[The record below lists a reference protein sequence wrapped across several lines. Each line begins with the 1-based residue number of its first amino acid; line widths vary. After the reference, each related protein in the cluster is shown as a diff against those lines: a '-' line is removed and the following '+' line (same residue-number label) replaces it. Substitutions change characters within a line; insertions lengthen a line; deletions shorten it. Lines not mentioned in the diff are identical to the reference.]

1 MSVEVNRHIPPEW
14 DSGPLGARLSHANSS
29 STGSSLPLEVNE
41 TWLAAIQGYKAI
53 QEAMHD
59 ALRSHLLA
67 AYQEYRPYTSES
79 EAKAFLADKELRKGI
94 IARWRDISIHK
105 VMSEKATFWE
115 VFRIRSLNFHTL
127 TQDLLALEQLFEVA
141 DSVID
146 PERVTTREY
155 VMAKDG
161 DTILEFANSASE
173 IYPILRFRV
182 SSHLLA
188 AVSPL
193 FSQMFSP
200 SQGDAQLDMVDD
212 LPPPPTKHT
221 CEDKTEVKV
230 YRMPQFEQNDNN
242 ALTILLDAA
251 HMRKHEFPNK
261 IDFETFVSVAEVCLR
276 YRCLPVLIEFQVRY
290 LWLRQWLHMLPQWLH
305 TADESS
311 GRDGL
316 LLISYVFSFRGL
328 FARMSKSAV
337 LNAADAA
344 EIENKIIWP
353 RHIREKLK
361 AIRAAKMAQIHAC
374 CTNAIGE
381 YFRPPQDGADR
392 STSVGSLTLTN
403 TPRCPKRSHLCDA
416 TNLGWLML
424 VYNELRVLPTIMSN
438 VGFRDL
444 PEPPGRSLKELL
456 DCLRLMPS
464 PPEVHSGVCDYAPTF
479 RSAINDIYNSV
490 SGLRLD
496 EVSSVFLQQDG
507 PESTED
513 LDHDPVEDVHEL
525 ETIPSERAPFSSHEA
540 VCLRILSYLDDI
552 DDLNS
557 AAVINRGFYGVY
569 KKNEAALLKNV
580 MRAKRRR
587 ATSIFSSDIPGI
599 RDSLRS
605 YVVPRESLPGSND
618 ESWPLV
624 ADNSRPARY
633 SDLYDVSPPLS
644 PTNVDAPM
652 TDEEALRILWPDNLS
667 SGKDT
672 HGQRSNG
679 NLDRNAKYLLGGV
692 AQIEDKARIGEGYK
706 QLRDDKD
713 KALGLG
719 VHLASGR

>member
-1 MSVEVNRHIPPEW
+1 MSVEVNRQPHPEW
-14 DSGPLGARLSHANSS
+14 DGFGARLSHANSS
-29 STGSSLPLEVNE
+29 SSGSLPLEVNE
-41 TWLAAIQGYKAI
+41 TWLAAIQGYKTV
-53 QEAMHD
+53 QETMHD

-94 IARWRDISIHK
+94 IARWREISIHK
-105 VMSEKATFWE
+105 VVSEKTTFWE

-141 DSVID
+141 DSHID
-146 PERVTTREY
+146 SDKIDSCEY

-161 DTILEFANSASE
+161 DTILEFANAASE

-200 SQGDAQLDMVDD
+200 SREGDAQLDMVDD
-212 LPPPPTKHT
+212 LPPPPAKYTY
-221 CEDKTEVKV
+221 EDKTEVKV
-230 YRMPQFEQNDNN
+230 YRMPQFERNDND
-242 ALTILLDAA
+242 ALRILLDAA
-251 HMRKHEFPNK
+251 HMRKHEIPNK
-261 IDFETFVSVAEVCLR
+261 IDFESFVSVAEVCLR

-305 TADESS
+305 TTDESS

-344 EIENKIIWP
+344 DIENKIIWP

-381 YFRPPQDGADR
+381 YFRPPQDNADR
-392 STSVGSLTLTN
+392 STGVGSLTLTN
-403 TPRCPKRSHLCDA
+403 TPRCPRGSHLCDA

-438 VGFRDL
+438 VGFHYL

-496 EVSSVFLQQDG
+496 EVASVFLQQES
-507 PESTED
+507 PEPAED

-525 ETIPSERAPFSSHEA
+525 ETITSVRAPFSSHEA
-540 VCLRILSYLDDI
+540 VCLRILSHLDDI

-587 ATSIFSSDIPGI
+587 ATSIFNSDISGI
-599 RDSLRS
+599 
-605 YVVPRESLPGSND
+605 RESLQGFVVQKENPVPRGND

-624 ADNSRPARY
+624 AESRPARY

-644 PTNVDAPM
+644 PTDIDAPM
-652 TDEEALRILWPDNLS
+652 TDEEALQILWPDRLS
-667 SGKDT
+667 SGRDT
-672 HGQRSNG
+672 HGQQSNG
-679 NLDRNAKYLLGGV
+679 SLDRNAKYLLGGV

-706 QLRDDKD
+706 QLRDEKD

-719 VHLASGR
+719 VLSSSSRS